1 MNLRIFE
8 STKDLIASAA
18 RTIEQRLSGRDS
30 AAIAISGG
38 STPKPLYEMLAA
50 SPHRETLAKI
60 AITWVVVDERFV
72 PITDPQSNA
81 AMIQRTLFGEG
92 MSPSHRFL
100 SFRTDVETPA
110 RSATEFEERWRSL
123 GLGNLD
129 IILLGMGDDGHT
141 ASLFPDTPVL
151 GVQDRIAADVF
162 VPRLNQSRVTLT
174 LPVIRAAKLRIVLA
188 AGESKAPIL
197 REVRDGVAYPIAL
210 ATGGEIETWWFIDRA
225 AAAEVAEP
233 RNTQ

>member
-8 STKDLIASAA
+8 STKDLIAAAA
-18 RTIEQRLSGRDS
+18 RTIEQRVAGREKAS
-30 AAIAISGG
+30 IAISGG
-38 STPKPLYEMLAA
+38 STPKPLYEMLAT
-50 SPHRETLAKI
+50 SPHRETLAKT

-72 PITDPQSNA
+72 PITDPQSNE
-81 AMIQRTLFGEG
+81 AMIRRTLFREG
-92 MSPSHRFL
+92 VSPTHRFL
-100 SFRTDVETPA
+100 AFRTDVDTPA
-110 RSATEFEERWRSL
+110 LSAAQFEAQWQAM
-123 GLGNLD
+123 GLGELD

-151 GVQDRIAADVF
+151 GVEDRIAADVF

-174 LPVIRAAKLRIVLA
+174 LPAIRSAKLRMVLA

-197 REVRDGVAYPIAL
+197 RQVRDGVRYPIAL

-225 AAAEVAEP
+225 AAAEVGDS